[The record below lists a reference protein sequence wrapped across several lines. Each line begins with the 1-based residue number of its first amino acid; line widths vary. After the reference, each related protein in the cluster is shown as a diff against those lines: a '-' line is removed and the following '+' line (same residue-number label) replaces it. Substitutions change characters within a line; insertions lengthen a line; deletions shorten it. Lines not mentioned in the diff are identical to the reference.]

1 VKTLPDLLALAGFAA
16 LMSGLLLVAGT
27 GWALVAGGALMMAA
41 GLVATWRRHSP

>member
-16 LMSGLLLVAGT
+16 LMSGLVLVAGT
-27 GWALVAGGALMMAA
+27 GWALVAGGALLLAV